1 MIDLSVLF
9 ESIWPAFRW
18 IVPFLLIVKGV
29 PLAFKARAQGW
40 IGEKSVA
47 KGVDSFVHGA
57 LHDAIIP
64 DGRGGLTQ
72 IDHLLLTDSGVLV
85 VETKS
90 FTGRIFGSE
99 RDKTWTQRL
108 GRRSFRIGNPLRQ
121 NYGHIKAVE
130 AIVGDS
136 VPVTG
141 QVVIAGSAK
150 FPKGMPEGTCTRREF
165 HRRIKAGSSGGEVAP
180 SLRKAWHEIEKHSR
194 QDSGAVRAHR
204 KQLEKRFGC
213 DSRPATGGAMILA
226 GVLVAGWFY
235 LV

>member
-9 ESIWPAFRW
+9 EAIWPSVRW
-18 IVPFLLIVKGV
+18 VIPFLLIVNGV
-29 PLAFKARAQGW
+29 PLAFKARVQDW

-47 KGVDSFVHGA
+47 KGIEDFVHGA
-57 LHDAIIP
+57 LHDVIIP

-108 GRRSFRIGNPLRQ
+108 GRRSFRIRNPLRQ
-121 NYGHIKAVE
+121 NYGHIKAIE
-130 AIVGDS
+130 TIVGGAL
-136 VPVTG
+136 PVTG
-141 QVVIAGSAK
+141 QVVIAGSAE
-150 FPKGMPEGTCTRREF
+150 FPKGMPKGTCTRREF
-165 HRRIKAGSSGGEVAP
+165 HRRIKAGPSGGEVAP
-180 SLRKAWHEIEKHSR
+180 SWMAAWREIEKHGR

-204 KQLEKRFGC
+204 KQLEKRFGR
-213 DSRPATGGAMILA
+213 DSRPAIGIAMILT
-226 GVLVAGWFY
+226 GVLVTGWFY